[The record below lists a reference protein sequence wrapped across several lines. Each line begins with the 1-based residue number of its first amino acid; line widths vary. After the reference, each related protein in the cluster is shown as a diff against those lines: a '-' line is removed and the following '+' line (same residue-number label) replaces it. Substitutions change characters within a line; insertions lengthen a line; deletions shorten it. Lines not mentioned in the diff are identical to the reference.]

1 MKKIFNYLTI
11 VAVAAF
17 AASCNTNYDP
27 IFDDAD
33 AFVAFDKS
41 AMSCQETAKEISVPV
56 TLASVAGIATTI
68 SYEAVDGS
76 AKAGVNYDLADGTG
90 TLTFS
95 KEGRTQYIKVK
106 IYDPEVTYTE
116 AGEREGGIYTGDL
129 KFTLKFKSTGDVN
142 SSADNSCTIT
152 IQDLDHP
159 LSAILG
165 DWTFEGKSQ
174 GAMSSWACELRKD
187 ADDDHMV
194 WFYDIVNLTAIAWAG
209 WDISYYGN
217 VTMDEK
223 NRPAVINIP
232 LGQESEYIYKS
243 TGTPVTLCAADADF
257 NYIYDSGSVSATIVY
272 DDADHA
278 IGIVFDLDGSP
289 AGEGAGLVA
298 YIVGAGWLN
307 NVYPPY
313 TGTKD

>member
-165 DWTFEGKSQ
+165 DWTFEADCRGSM
-174 GAMSSWACELRKD
+174 ASWPCEFRKD
-187 ADDDHMV
+187 PDDDHMV
-194 WFYDIVNLTAIAWAG
+194 WFYDLVYFSRSAWDG

-232 LGQESEYIYKS
+232 LGQESEYTYS
-243 TGTPVTLCAADADF
+243 NGNHVTLYSVDADF
-257 NYIYDSGSVSATIVY
+257 EYIYDTGSVSATIVY

-289 AGEGAGLVA
+289 AGEGAGLIA
-298 YIVGAGWLN
+298 YIPDAGTIN
-307 NVYPPY
+307 YVYPPY